1 MTAFDIVPDI
11 VTGIAS
17 NTLAGVN
24 MVKKLC
30 NVKALN
36 LIDSSTTE
44 ELMKVLSSTTG
55 FSLSGKRS
63 VYGE

>member
-1 MTAFDIVPDI
+1 MVAFDIVPDI

-44 ELMKVLSSTTG
+44 ELKEMLSTKTG
-55 FSLSGKRS
+55 FSLSGKSS
-63 VYGE
+63 VYG